1 MLAFAA
7 CGPSTPSPSA
17 AQGPGISRPAPPPT
31 TLAAAIRK
39 AVHLGPAGEA
49 VTVSLSFG
57 LKVRDPA
64 RLARLIA
71 SGQTVSPQTYASE
84 FGPDPTAARS
94 AVARLRELGL
104 TAALSPGSGLIAT
117 AGPAPRPSAL
127 VEVA

>member
-7 CGPSTPSPSA
+7 CGPSNPSPWA
-17 AQGPGISRPAPPPT
+17 AQGRGISRPAPPPT

-84 FGPDPTAARS
+84 FGPNPTPPPSAGAR
-94 AVARLRELGL
+94 VPRTGV
-104 TAALSPGSGLIAT
+104 
-117 AGPAPRPSAL
+117 PAPP
-127 VEVA
+127 

>member
-94 AVARLRELGL
+94 PGCPAPELGVP
-104 TAALSPGSGLIAT
+104 AR
-117 AGPAPRPSAL
+117 AGPL
-127 VEVA
+127 F

>member
-1 MLAFAA
+1 MLALGA
-7 CGPSTPSPSA
+7 CGPSNPSPSA

-71 SGQTVSPQTYASE
+71 SGPTVSPPAYASA
-84 FGPDPTAARS
+84 FRPAPTAAPS
-94 AVARLRELGL
+94 P
-104 TAALSPGSGLIAT
+104 AALPL
-117 AGPAPRPSAL
+117 AL
-127 VEVA
+127 G

>member
-7 CGPSTPSPSA
+7 CGPSNPSPSP
-17 AQGPGISRPAPPPT
+17 AQGPGISRPAPPPPP
-31 TLAAAIRK
+31 LAAAIRK
-39 AVHLGPAGEA
+39 AVDLGPAGEA

-71 SGQTVSPQTYASE
+71 SGQTVSPQTYAAE

-94 AVARLRELGL
+94 AVAWLRGLGL
-104 TAALSPGSGLIAT
+104 PAARGPGSVLTPAHRPGAPAAAL
-117 AGPAPRPSAL
+117 RQD
-127 VEVA
+127 

>member
-1 MLAFAA
+1 MVAFGA
-7 CGPSTPSPSA
+7 CGPSNPSTSA
-17 AQGPGISRPAPPPT
+17 AQGPGISRPAPPPP

-71 SGQTVSPQTYASE
+71 SGQTVSPQTYAAQ
-84 FGPDPTAARS
+84 FGPDPTA
-94 AVARLRELGL
+94 
-104 TAALSPGSGLIAT
+104 P
-117 AGPAPRPSAL
+117 PSAGGRPPG
-127 VEVA
+127 AARPAA

>member
-7 CGPSTPSPSA
+7 CGPSNPSTSA
-17 AQGPGISRPAPPPT
+17 AQGPGISRPAPPPP

-64 RLARLIA
+64 RLARVIA
-71 SGQTVSPQTYASE
+71 SGQTVSPQTYAAE
-84 FGPDPTAARS
+84 FCPDPTAARS
-94 AVARLRELGL
+94 AEGRPRGVSV
-104 TAALSPGSGLIAT
+104 TAP
-117 AGPAPRPSAL
+117 
-127 VEVA
+127 

>member
-7 CGPSTPSPSA
+7 CGPSSPSTSA
-17 AQGPGISRPAPPPT
+17 GRGPGIPRPAPPPPPR
-31 TLAAAIRK
+31 AAAIRK

-71 SGQTVSPQTYASE
+71 SGQTVSPQTYAAE

-94 AVARLRELGL
+94 AVAWLRGLGF
-104 TAALSPGSGLIAT
+104 TPRSG
-117 AGPAPRPSAL
+117 PRPGLCAP
-127 VEVA
+127 

>member
-7 CGPSTPSPSA
+7 CGPSNPSTSA
-17 AQGPGISRPAPPPT
+17 AQGPGISRPAPPPP

-49 VTVSLSFG
+49 GTVSLSFG

-71 SGQTVSPQTYASE
+71 SGPTVSPQTY
-84 FGPDPTAARS
+84 PPQ
-94 AVARLRELGL
+94 LRPHPPPPP
-104 TAALSPGSGLIAT
+104 SPL
-117 AGPAPRPSAL
+117 PRPP
-127 VEVA
+127 

>member
-7 CGPSTPSPSA
+7 CGPSNPSPSA
-17 AQGPGISRPAPPPT
+17 AQGPGISRPAPPPP

-64 RLARLIA
+64 RLARLIP
-71 SGQTVSPQTYASE
+71 SGQTVSPQTYP
-84 FGPDPTAARS
+84 PDVRPHPTPPRS
-94 AVARLRELGL
+94 AAAPPRGVSV
-104 TAALSPGSGLIAT
+104 TAP
-117 AGPAPRPSAL
+117 
-127 VEVA
+127 